1 MRAAAMDG
9 KHENYLKRSSHMENV
24 AHGIVDG
31 GLSNLRPGH
40 YTNTSLFSSGY
51 SRFNREPL
59 YRPNELEHER
69 NKDREK
75 RVMDA
80 ETKKWIAESEAEAKS
95 PRKIVSAE
103 EIARAEAEKKERLA
117 KKERENKRKIQ
128 KLRQRLMTA
137 HGISEEE
144 KPFRLAG
151 ENRFVADAKQR
162 QRAMAL
168 EIADE
173 KQRWENAKKSL
184 KVYESDLFHR
194 RPAPRKLKSRTP
206 NVWNKLI
213 NPDADV

>member
-9 KHENYLKRSSHMENV
+9 KHENFLKRTSHMENV

-59 YRPNELEHER
+59 YKPNEAEHVR

-75 RVMDA
+75 RVMDT
-80 ETKKWIAESEAEAKS
+80 ETKKWISQSEADAKS
-95 PRKIVSAE
+95 PIKRVSAK
-103 EIARAEAEKKERLA
+103 EIARAEADKKERLA
-117 KKERENKRKIQ
+117 RKERENQKKIQ
-128 KLRQRLMTA
+128 KLRRRLMTA
-137 HGISEEE
+137 HGVSEE
-144 KPFRLAG
+144 KRPFRLAG
-151 ENRFVADAKQR
+151 ENRFIADARQR
-162 QRAMAL
+162 QEAMAL

-184 KVYESDLFHR
+184 KVYESDLFHQK
-194 RPAPRKLKSRTP
+194 PAPRKLKSRTP
-206 NVWNKLI
+206 NVWNRLI
-213 NPDADV
+213 NPDADA